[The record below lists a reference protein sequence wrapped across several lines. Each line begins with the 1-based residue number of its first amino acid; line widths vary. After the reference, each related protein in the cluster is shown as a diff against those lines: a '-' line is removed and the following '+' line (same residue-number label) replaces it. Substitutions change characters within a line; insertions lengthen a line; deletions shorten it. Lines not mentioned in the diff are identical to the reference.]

1 MVVIFFSLTN
11 FFINEL
17 ICLPMIGSRPVV
29 GSSKIKIS
37 GLLRM
42 ALASPILFEH
52 Q

>member
-11 FFINEL
+11 FLIKEL

-37 GLLRM
+37 GLLRI
-42 ALASPILFEH
+42 ALASPILF
-52 Q
+52 